1 MCKTIFYFAVQLD
14 SGHFQEQTQ
23 EYTRWKELRDRL
35 AADLRLSFNNLK
47 LQTSNLANHHLD
59 VIKQLKEL
67 QFRILDQELNRWK
80 RDQQLSGNFALDFEF
95 HLILSERSP
104 FSTLRLSLKI
114 KSLTK
119 QIRFYRSDILHNF
132 LISSF

>member
-1 MCKTIFYFAVQLD
+1 MQLD

-80 RDQQLSGNFALDFEF
+80 RDQQLSGN
-95 HLILSERSP
+95 
-104 FSTLRLSLKI
+104 LRLRFFRLNTCNWRNVRVSQEILLNPKI
-114 KSLTK
+114 L
-119 QIRFYRSDILHNF
+119 
-132 LISSF
+132 

>member
-1 MCKTIFYFAVQLD
+1 MQLD

-67 QFRILDQELNRWK
+67 EEKMRKRKQEKQNEYY
-80 RDQQLSGNFALDFEF
+80 D
-95 HLILSERSP
+95 
-104 FSTLRLSLKI
+104 TL
-114 KSLTK
+114 
-119 QIRFYRSDILHNF
+119 
-132 LISSF
+132 